1 MPGFIT
7 RPVKLEAKFTVIVV
21 GGSITGLTLAHS
33 LDRAGIDY
41 IILERHENITPVLG
55 SCVGIMPN
63 GGRILDQLGLFD
75 AIESEIEP
83 IHRSHTCYPDGFSF
97 TNAFPDIINERFG
110 YPLSLLDRQKLLT
123 ILYDTLND
131 KSRVYLGKA
140 VVKIEQLGDLVRVS
154 TKDGHFYD
162 GDLVVGADGVHSKVR
177 SEMWKIADLINPGLI
192 TPQEK
197 HATKAEYACI
207 YGISWN
213 IPELVIG
220 DQVTCVYDGVS
231 VMTFNGSQG
240 RIIWF
245 VTKKLDKRYHYPD
258 IPRFTNV
265 DAEKVCEGIQTK
277 AIWGKVTFADIWA
290 GRESYW
296 MTALEENVFEH
307 WHVGRVVCLGD
318 SIHKLTQNIGQGAN
332 CAIESAAALANS
344 LHDLINVRKIHR
356 PSNNEMETCLNLFSQ
371 SRKKRMKAICKDA
384 AFVTR
389 LEARDGLLCRLIGR
403 YYAPYCSD
411 FPADVA
417 SKLIAG
423 AVMLNYIPMPKRA
436 GGGWMVNSAIV
447 GAKDRTG
454 EACS

>member
-1 MPGFIT
+1 M
-7 RPVKLEAKFTVIVV
+7 
-21 GGSITGLTLAHS
+21 
-33 LDRAGIDY
+33 
-41 IILERHENITPVLG
+41 
-55 SCVGIMPN
+55 
-63 GGRILDQLGLFD
+63 
-75 AIESEIEP
+75 
-83 IHRSHTCYPDGFSF
+83 
-97 TNAFPDIINERFG
+97 
-110 YPLSLLDRQKLLT
+110 LT

-131 KSRVYLGKA
+131 KSRVYLGKE
-140 VVKIEQLGDLVRVS
+140 VVKVEQLGNLVRVS
-154 TKDGHFYD
+154 TKEGHFYD
-162 GDLVVGADGVHSKVR
+162 GDLVVGADGVHGKVR

-197 HATKAEYACI
+197 HGMLYLLCVLSAVANACHGLKATNAEYACV

-258 IPRFTNV
+258 IPRFTKV

-318 SIHKLTQNIGQGAN
+318 SIHKVSSIPLLRKMILTHR
-332 CAIESAAALANS
+332 NS
-344 LHDLINVRKIHR
+344 LPK
-356 PSNNEMETCLNLFSQ
+356 
-371 SRKKRMKAICKDA
+371 
-384 AFVTR
+384 
-389 LEARDGLLCRLIGR
+389 
-403 YYAPYCSD
+403 
-411 FPADVA
+411 
-417 SKLIAG
+417 
-423 AVMLNYIPMPKRA
+423 ML
-436 GGGWMVNSAIV
+436 
-447 GAKDRTG
+447 AKERTVP
-454 EACS
+454 